1 MRRDRFT
8 VIGRETGCHI
18 FEGDGTR
25 PIREADIRVKYR
37 GTRVEFPEE
46 IGGWRHAVQEE
57 ERRKEALGLPHRW
70 NNDRFA
76 VERVVVTRTHL
87 AEEPVVT
94 LTLQDADYYD
104 FLTTSLNL
112 ERKQRNGLTLRKQ
125 YLESEDPVHAPA
137 WMNCSFGV
145 NVALETGRDGKMLF
159 SRRSAHVAGP
169 NSSRWNSSANEGMAR
184 KHDLPEDGS
193 PISLH
198 AVARRALFEEL
209 AVHATDELD
218 LELLGFGLDL
228 DNHQWA
234 AFFRAVLPGLDE
246 DTLRLRWSRGVTDKW
261 EHDRFEFMPADPES
275 VLGFMAGE
283 PAERWTP
290 CAPAL
295 FYLALVRGAVR
306 RAGGDPAARFE
317 VETAEQRV
325 VEARRP

>member
-1 MRRDRFT
+1 MSRDRFT
-8 VIGRETGCHI
+8 LVGRETNCHI
-18 FEGDGTR
+18 YEGDGTR
-25 PIREADIRVKYR
+25 PIREEDVRVRYR
-37 GTRVEFPEE
+37 RQRVEFPEE
-46 IGGWRHAVQEE
+46 IGSWRHAIEE
-57 ERRKEALGLPHRW
+57 EELRNEALGLPHRW
-70 NNDRFA
+70 NNERFA
-76 VERVVVTRTHL
+76 VERITVSRNHL

-112 ERKQRNGLTLRKQ
+112 ERKQKNGLTLREQ
-125 YLESEDPVHAPA
+125 YLEGEDPALAPT
-137 WMNCSFGV
+137 WMNCSFGI

-159 SRRSAHVAGP
+159 SRRSAQVAGP

-184 KHDLPEDGS
+184 QHDLPADGS

-209 AVHATDELD
+209 AVHATDRLD

-228 DNHQWA
+228 NNHQWA
-234 AFFRAVLPGLDE
+234 GFFRAVLPDLDE
-246 DTLRLRWSRGVTDKW
+246 KTLRLRWTRGVTDKW
-261 EHDRFEFMPADPES
+261 EHDRFEFVDADPDS
-275 VLGFMAGE
+275 VLGFVADE
-283 PAERWTP
+283 PPERWTP

-306 RAGGDPAARFE
+306 RAGDDPAARFE

-325 VEARRP
+325 IKARGL